1 MWHLPGIQLSTLAAE
16 VLLATRFEGW
26 EGCNDSCC
34 KRFLQFLVC
43 FCFCF
48 LFNTYYVWH
57 AAKCLASN
65 VACFVVRAY
74 ARLRLNLAGLN
85 LFACPHS
92 QPFCPVLFLRT
103 AFLIFKCNN
112 FLACNFI
119 FWVLCDGS
127 ASCACVINITS
138 NLPVYDSVNAFRAH
152 THTHTLIETT
162 PHTPTRCR
170 RSRHINTCTDIHL
183 DALPV

>member
-1 MWHLPGIQLSTLAAE
+1 MSQLHFEEIGREQREKGKLWHLPGIQLSTLAAE
-16 VLLATRFEGW
+16 VLLATRCEGW

-34 KRFLQFLVC
+34 KRLLQFLVC
-43 FCFCF
+43 FCFYF

-92 QPFCPVLFLRT
+92 LPFCPVLFLRT

-119 FWVLCDGS
+119 FRVLCDGS
-127 ASCACVINITS
+127 ELRFCNQHNKQLASLRLC
-138 NLPVYDSVNAFRAH
+138 
-152 THTHTLIETT
+152 
-162 PHTPTRCR
+162 
-170 RSRHINTCTDIHL
+170 
-183 DALPV
+183 

>member
-1 MWHLPGIQLSTLAAE
+1 MAFARHSTFNSCSRSSACN
-16 VLLATRFEGW
+16 EG

-74 ARLRLNLAGLN
+74 ARLRLNLAGLK
-85 LFACPHS
+85 LFAIPPPTYY
-92 QPFCPVLFLRT
+92 PFVQCFSCAQLFSFSSATTFWLATLFLG
-103 AFLIFKCNN
+103 
-112 FLACNFI
+112 
-119 FWVLCDGS
+119 VLCEAS
-127 ASCACVINITS
+127 SSCACVINITS
-138 NLPVYDSVNAFRAH
+138 NLPVYDSVNAFR
-152 THTHTLIETT
+152 THTH
-162 PHTPTRCR
+162 
-170 RSRHINTCTDIHL
+170 
-183 DALPV
+183 